1 MRKIFWGLILFFI
14 FSQNLYSQT
23 SEYKYDGQLKKGI
36 SHGQGTFTYKNGA
49 TCTGIWSGD
58 FTGKN
63 IECTTSTGR
72 KYYEGELKNRKRD
85 GSGTAYFSNGD
96 KYIGQWKDNKKEG
109 QGTYYFVVGNK
120 YVGEFKDDKYE
131 GQGTFYFENG
141 NKYIGQ
147 FKDGK
152 FSGRGTLFYTD
163 GKKLIDTWADG
174 KPINHEKKKEDK
186 KYIYDLFNKAFNE
199 SEEARQYCEKI
210 HTANLTIKS
219 LTKLETCYADE
230 KLKIYSKYNIS
241 YDQIVK
247 ILEREYLD
255 LYENARSFVESVFL
269 GSSSTSRKEK
279 AYNDNIYEIRS
290 RAQNQINKE
299 AEKFASDFADLATKG
314 KDKSSDNSKPK
325 SDTVKAGS
333 AFFINN
339 SGHILT
345 NAHVVNDCSTEP
357 KISYNK
363 NDYITKVIAT
373 DKNLD
378 LALLKADIR
387 PKNYLNI
394 SKNNVNKLDKIF
406 VAGYPLGKS
415 LSDDLKFT
423 QGVVSSL
430 KGFKDN
436 SNEIQI
442 DAAIN
447 PGSSGGP
454 IVNEAGQLVAVAV
467 SGLSKAQNVNFGIKS
482 TAVLGFLNINAV
494 KVSSGIINLDK
505 NTKDLQKLLEESTA
519 YIYCR

>member
-1 MRKIFWGLILFFI
+1 MKKIIFVLVIFFI

-36 SHGQGTFTYKNGA
+36 SHGQGTFTYKSGD
-49 TCTGIWSGD
+49 TCTGIWNGD

-63 IECTTSTGR
+63 IVCTTSTGR
-72 KYYEGELKNRKRD
+72 KHYEGELKNRKKD
-85 GSGTAYFSNGD
+85 GSGTSYFENGD
-96 KYIGQWKDNKKEG
+96 KHIGQYKDGKRHG
-109 QGTYYFVVGNK
+109 QGTYYYVSGNK
-120 YVGEFKDDKYE
+120 YVGEFKDGKRN
-131 GQGTFYFENG
+131 GKGTFFYA
-141 NKYIGQ
+141 
-147 FKDGK
+147 DGRK
-152 FSGRGTLFYTD
+152 I
-163 GKKLIDTWADG
+163 IDTWVDG
-174 KPINHEKKKEDK
+174 KPTNHEQKKEDK
-186 KYIYDLFNKAFNE
+186 KYIYDLFDKAFNE
-199 SEEARQYCEKI
+199 SEEVREYCKKI

-230 KLKIYSKYNIS
+230 KLKIYSNYNLS

-269 GSSSTSRKEK
+269 GSSNTSRKEK
-279 AYNDNIYEIRS
+279 AYNDNIYEIRL

-299 AEKFASDFADLATKG
+299 AEKFASGFADLAAKG

-482 TAVLGFLNINAV
+482 IAVLGFLNINAV

-505 NTKDLQKLLEESTA
+505 NTKDLQKLLEESTV

>member
-1 MRKIFWGLILFFI
+1 MRKIFFAILFI
-14 FSQNLYSQT
+14 IYISIPKNSYSQFSVISKSKNIYCLDITENKAFVIQEETSLSKISGDRCKAWQKKYFTTPYPFEVIET
-23 SEYKYDGQLKKGI
+23 SEKEYENLK
-36 SHGQGTFTYKNGA
+36 
-49 TCTGIWSGD
+49 
-58 FTGKN
+58 
-63 IECTTSTGR
+63 
-72 KYYEGELKNRKRD
+72 
-85 GSGTAYFSNGD
+85 
-96 KYIGQWKDNKKEG
+96 KDNK
-109 QGTYYFVVGNK
+109 NK
-120 YVGEFKDDKYE
+120 D
-131 GQGTFYFENG
+131 
-141 NKYIGQ
+141 NKS
-147 FKDGK
+147 K
-152 FSGRGTLFYTD
+152 FFNQTAKSIASDNNT
-163 GKKLIDTWADG
+163 KKLD
-174 KPINHEKKKEDK
+174 DK
-186 KYIYDLFNKAFNE
+186 KYIYDLFNKAFDE
-199 SEEARQYCEKI
+199 SEEAREYCKKI

-269 GSSSTSRKEK
+269 GSSNTSRKEK

-299 AEKFASDFADLATKG
+299 AEKFASDFADLAAKG
-314 KDKSSDNSKPK
+314 KNKSSDNSKPK

-339 SGHILT
+339 IGHILT
-345 NAHVVNDCSTEP
+345 NAHVVNDCSTDP
-357 KISYNK
+357 QINYGKK
-363 NDYITKVIAT
+363 DYSTKVLAT

-394 SKNNVNKLDKIF
+394 SKNNVNKLDKVF

-454 IVNEAGQLVAVAV
+454 IVNEAGQLVAIAV
-467 SGLSKAQNVNFGIKS
+467 SGLSKAQNVNFGVKS
-482 TAVLGFLNINAV
+482 TAALGFLNVNSV

-505 NTKDLQKLLEESTA
+505 NTKDLQKLLEESTV